1 MSRGFSLLELMVVI
15 AIMGVTLAVVAP
27 RLANRVEGAALH
39 NAAAELQSLAKAAR
53 GFAVLEGGSVQLA
66 LSAAGGEARLEREGA
81 ALMAPRH
88 LPSGVQARF
97 KPEHGD
103 GPDGSGGS
111 LAFHPDGSADAGIL
125 TLVDSGG
132 AELQLRAVGPLGRL
146 RTVPVHD
153 P

>member
-66 LSAAGGEARLEREGA
+66 LSASGGEARLEREGA
-81 ALMAPRH
+81 PLMAPRR
-88 LPSGVQARF
+88 LPPGVQARF
-97 KPEHGD
+97 APEQTNVRE
-103 GPDGSGGS
+103 GSGGS
-111 LAFHPDGSADAGIL
+111 LAFHPDGSADAGIVA
-125 TLVDSGG
+125 LVDTAGG
-132 AELQLRAVGPLGRL
+132 QLQLRAIGPLGRL
-146 RTVPVHD
+146 RTVTVHD